1 MDSPDK
7 DLRAYPRPSV
17 AVDTAVL
24 VVGDRPGQLDVVVH
38 LRRGEHY
45 RDEWALPGTFL
56 HGDDSAAGVRDRET
70 LADAV
75 RRSLRDK
82 TGLEDV
88 EPMQLHVFDRPDRDE
103 RGWVLSAAHV
113 ALKLRTD
120 MDDVLARRTDVR
132 LQTADDV
139 SALPYGHEEIVRMA
153 VQHVRREHALRPDP
167 FGLLSDSFT
176 LRELHEL
183 HEAVA
188 PRPGPG
194 EARPSFD
201 TFRRYMLD
209 NGLVERTGET
219 RPSPAGRPAHLYRRT
234 DGMRDL
240 LGAVGVR
247 PVRRARS

>member
-1 MDSPDK
+1 MASET
-7 DLRAYPRPSV
+7 DLRSFSRASV

-38 LRRGEHY
+38 LRHSDHHG
-45 RDEWALPGTFL
+45 DEWALPGTFL
-56 HGDDSAAGVRDRET
+56 HGDDSPAGVHDRET

-82 TGLEDV
+82 TGLVDV
-88 EPMQLHVFDRPDRDE
+88 EPVQLHVFDRPDRDE
-103 RGWVLSAAHV
+103 RGWVLSVAHV
-113 ALKLRTD
+113 ALKLGTAD
-120 MDDVLARRTDVR
+120 AVLAERPDVR
-132 LQTADDV
+132 LQPADDV
-139 SALPYGHEEIVRMA
+139 ARLPYGHEEIVRMA

-167 FGLLSDSFT
+167 FGLLADSFT
-176 LRELHEL
+176 LKQLHEL
-183 HEAVA
+183 HETIA
-188 PRPGPG
+188 PLPGRG

-209 NGLVERTGET
+209 NGLVERTRET
-219 RPSPAGRPAHLYRRT
+219 SRAPTGRPSHLYRRA

-247 PVRRARS
+247 PVRRARG